1 MTVTI
6 LTGCYSLKHY
16 TPKTVT
22 IETTPEASV
31 FWHGG
36 TFDGRYI
43 QTANNEGVVKT
54 GTSEHLY
61 REGRGTGPDSLLS
74 WNCRRSATSG
84 YQCVPLGVL
93 AKVLRNEE

>member
-1 MTVTI
+1 MMTVTI

-54 GTSEHLY
+54 GTSEYLY
-61 REGRGTGPDSLLS
+61 R
-74 WNCRRSATSG
+74 
-84 YQCVPLGVL
+84 
-93 AKVLRNEE
+93 